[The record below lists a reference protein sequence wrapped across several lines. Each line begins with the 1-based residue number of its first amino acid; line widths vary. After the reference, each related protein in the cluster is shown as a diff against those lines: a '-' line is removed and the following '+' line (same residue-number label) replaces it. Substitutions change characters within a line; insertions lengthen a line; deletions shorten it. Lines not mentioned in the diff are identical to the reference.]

1 MLSALGG
8 TRYLPG
14 LLAPIL
20 RLRIS
25 QSAFRDGVMRL
36 LLLLVGLVALSGT
49 SSASALTNPPTLNLS
64 AAFSQDAITPTQV
77 ARRRYYRHRSGASRA
92 YRARD
97 NPAPTMVAPPMPP
110 TPQVAPLAPRIN

>member
-1 MLSALGG
+1 
-8 TRYLPG
+8 
-14 LLAPIL
+14 
-20 RLRIS
+20 
-25 QSAFRDGVMRL
+25 MRPFL
-36 LLLLVGLVALSGT
+36 FFVGLVALSGT
-49 SSASALTNPPTLNLS
+49 SSASTLTVSPTLNLA
-64 AAFSQDAITPTQV
+64 AAFSQDVIAPTQV